1 MPEFIKRSRMP
12 CSADELFEWHM
23 RPGAFL
29 RLAPPWEQ
37 VRVEQ
42 WARPDEIGRRA
53 TLRVRLA
60 PLIWK
65 RWIAEYREWEPN
77 RMFRDVQISGPFARF
92 DHRHI
97 VEPDGT
103 NASFLEDRIDYAAP
117 LGALGAWLGEPMV
130 RERLKQMFEYRHRT
144 THDDLAAH
152 HVMRRPQRLLVT
164 GSTGLVGS
172 ALVPFLTAGGHDVI
186 RVTRR
191 AGTFDEPTIAWSE
204 LLDGKGANGTLL
216 DGIDGV
222 VHLAGEGI
230 ANRRWTR
237 AQKERIRS
245 SRLEPTRQ
253 LCERLA
259 QLPLR
264 PKVLVCASAIGIYGD
279 RADQVLT
286 ETSAPGD
293 DFLAGVCRA
302 WEDATEPARA
312 AGIRVVNLRFGVV
325 VSPRG
330 GALAKMLPPFLLG
343 GGGVVGSG
351 RQHMSWIA
359 LDDALGVILHS
370 LATDSLSGP
379 VNAVAPHAV
388 TNREWTKTLGRV
400 LRRPTILP
408 MPAFAARLAF
418 GELADALLLSSQRVV
433 PDRLLAS
440 GYRYRYA
447 DLDEALRFMLGR
459 TA

>member
-1 MPEFIKRSRMP
+1 MPEFVARSRMP
-12 CSADELFEWHM
+12 CSVEELFAWHM

-29 RLAPPWEQ
+29 RLAPPWEE
-37 VRVEQ
+37 VRVEK
-42 WARPDEIGRRA
+42 WAQPDEIGKQV

-60 PLIWK
+60 PLVWK
-65 RWIAEYREWEPN
+65 RWIAEYKEWEQN
-77 RMFRDVQISGPFARF
+77 RLFRDIQVRGPFARF
-92 DHRHI
+92 DHRHL
-97 VEPDGT
+97 VEADGT
-103 NASFLEDRIDYAAP
+103 DASILEDRIDYAAP
-117 LGALGAWLGEPMV
+117 LGAIGRLFGERMV
-130 RERLKQMFEYRHRT
+130 RERLMQMFAYRHRT

-152 HVMRRPQRLLVT
+152 RAAGERRRVLVT
-164 GSTGLVGS
+164 GSTGLLGS
-172 ALVPFLTAGGHDVI
+172 ALEPFLTAGGHGVV

-191 AGTFDEPTIAWSE
+191 GGTFDEPTIAWSDLLAGQHLE
-204 LLDGKGANGTLL
+204 ALDGV
-216 DGIDGV
+216 DSV

-237 AQKERIRS
+237 AQKERIRT
-245 SRLEPTRQ
+245 SRIEPTRQ

-259 QLPLR
+259 RCSPR
-264 PKVLVCASAIGIYGD
+264 PTVLVCASAIGIYGD

-286 ETSAPGD
+286 EASAPGD
-293 DFLAGVCRA
+293 DFLAEVCKA
-302 WEDATEPARA
+302 WEEATVPARD

-330 GALAKMLPPFLLG
+330 GALAKMLPPFLMG
-343 GGGVVGSG
+343 GGGKVGSG

-359 LDDALGVILHS
+359 LDDALGTILHA
-370 LATDSLSGP
+370 LATESLTGP

-388 TNREWTKTLGRV
+388 TNQEWTKVLGRV

-433 PDRLLAS
+433 PDRLLES
-440 GYRYRYA
+440 GYHYRYA
-447 DLDEALRFMLGR
+447 DLEEALRFMLGR
-459 TA
+459 TKSS